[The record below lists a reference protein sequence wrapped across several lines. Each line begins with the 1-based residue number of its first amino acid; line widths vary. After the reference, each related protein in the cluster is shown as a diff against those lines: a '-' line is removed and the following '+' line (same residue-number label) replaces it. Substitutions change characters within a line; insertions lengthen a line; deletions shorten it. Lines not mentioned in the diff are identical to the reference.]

1 MCKRFNVTDDSI
13 LADFMKSLNLPAV
26 ALPTRY
32 NLAPTDQI
40 PVIHNWE
47 GKRIISDMRWWLVP
61 NWVKESST
69 KYPMFNARY
78 ESLNTSLAY
87 KGSYRHKRCVI
98 PAHSFV
104 DWLHQEEEKIPYLF
118 SAVDQA
124 LVFAGIW
131 DYWSDGIEHI
141 LSCAIITTKAAPEYE
156 RYGTRMPVML
166 TTETAEQW
174 LDEKNQ
180 TDIYQPLFEAKL
192 PYPLQAAKINSAYNQ
207 SSNKSAPELLE
218 TPTLI

>member
-1 MCKRFNVTDDSI
+1 MCKRFNVTDNSI

-78 ESLNTSLAY
+78 ESLDTSLAY

-104 DWLHQEEEKIPYLF
+104 DWLHKEEEKIPYLF

-141 LSCAIITTKAAPEYE
+141 LSCAIITTKAAPEYK

-166 TTETAEQW
+166 NHRNGRTMARRKKSDRHLSTFVRSQIT
-174 LDEKNQ
+174 LPFTSSKN
-180 TDIYQPLFEAKL
+180 
-192 PYPLQAAKINSAYNQ
+192 
-207 SSNKSAPELLE
+207 
-218 TPTLI
+218 